1 MHVAVVNGLT
11 CLEVGWVSSQM
22 TRVTEEYPGLTYMV
36 VRSFRHSRRASLDVQ
51 VLFKPLLVI
60 YLLISYWPKQAIWP
74 TQREGV
80 EIQTPLLD
88 GKI

>member
-1 MHVAVVNGLT
+1 
-11 CLEVGWVSSQM
+11 M

-88 GKI
+88 GKICHITLQGQMHRKGHNVWPFL